1 MKSIKNFLFVSN
13 VIQKKDIIQLLMI
26 ILKIIFKVDML
37 NVIMKK
43 QNRIIYILIK
53 IYKSSRD
60 VMNLVKHALVMAIQI
75 IIIVRLVK
83 KDIFLNQKLQI
94 QKIV

>member
-1 MKSIKNFLFVSN
+1 MKSIKNFLFVKN
-13 VIQKKDIIQLLMI
+13 AIQKKDIIQLLMI

>member
-26 ILKIIFKVDML
+26 ILKIIFKVDMS

-43 QNRIIYILIK
+43 QSQIMYILIK

-60 VMNLVKHALVMAIQI
+60 VMNLVKLVLVMVIQI
-75 IIIVRLVK
+75 IIIVLLVR
-83 KDIFLNQKLQI
+83 KDIFLNQKFQI